1 MNSRSVKARDA
12 MNRRLY
18 NNQPFVLTAI
28 YRVFV
33 MIYRNFAIYNFHQ
46 KSPNLSQDIWIFP

>member
-1 MNSRSVKARDA
+1 

-18 NNQPFVLTAI
+18 NNQFVVETAI

-33 MIYRNFAIYNFHQ
+33 FLPQGFKD
-46 KSPNLSQDIWIFP
+46 KSIAEVTPAMSYMEIVV

>member
-1 MNSRSVKARDA
+1 

-18 NNQPFVLTAI
+18 NKLIIVETAI

-33 MIYRNFAIYNFHQ
+33 FLPQRFKDRRIAEVTPAMSYMEIVV
-46 KSPNLSQDIWIFP
+46 